1 MMTPDGYLPNQRDCR
16 QALEGLRNGV
26 PNGEA
31 VKLLGCNQ
39 FNAEAQFKQLLAE
52 STAFDREDGHS
63 LGMLISG
70 SFGSGKSHLL
80 SYLEHVAL
88 EKGFVCSR
96 VPVSKETPLF
106 DMSKVFKS
114 AMLHAR
120 MPDRTGNLM
129 EEIGLRMND
138 RGSQTYQDFSRW
150 ANSPDNTELHPIF
163 PASLMVHERLN
174 DPEYNV
180 DIEAFWGGDSIAVSR
195 VRQGMREISQQGS
208 FSFRAPRAADLP
220 PQRLRFAT
228 ELIKGSGY
236 AGWVVLLDEIELV
249 GSYSALQRGRS
260 YAELARW
267 LGKVESE
274 VYPGLVAV
282 GSVTEGFSAEILS
295 EFGRNDSQ
303 EAPSRL
309 LSRFGEE
316 AVARCEAGIRQ
327 LEREALPLDLASPE
341 DLERTA
347 AKLREI
353 YRVAYDWEP
362 PPINM
367 TRSGAGYQN
376 RMRYKIRAAV
386 NEWDLKR
393 LYPNAQPE
401 TEGQEFSP
409 SFEEQTELEQESQ
422 DEPSLAG

>member
-1 MMTPDGYLPNQRDCR
+1 MTPDGTLLNQNDCR

-31 VKLLGCNQ
+31 VKLLGCDQ
-39 FNAEAQFKQLLAE
+39 PKAEAQFRKLMAE
-52 STAFDREDGHS
+52 STAVDLEDSHS

-80 SYLEHVAL
+80 SYLEHLAL
-88 EKGFVCSR
+88 EQRFVCSR
-96 VPVSKETPLF
+96 VSISKETPLF
-106 DMSKVFKS
+106 DMGKVFKS

-138 RGSQTYQDFSRW
+138 RGSQAYQDFARW

-180 DIEAFWGGDSIAVSR
+180 DIEAFWAGDSIAVSR
-195 VRQGMREISQQGS
+195 VRQGLREISQQGS

-249 GSYSALQRGRS
+249 GSYSALQRSRS

-267 LGKVESE
+267 LGEVESE
-274 VYPGLVAV
+274 MYPGLLVV
-282 GSVTEGFSAEILS
+282 GSVTEGFSSEVLS
-295 EFGRNDSQ
+295 EFTKKDSK
-303 EAPSRL
+303 EAPGRL
-309 LSRFGEE
+309 LPRHGQE

-327 LEREALPLDLASPE
+327 IEREAIPLDLPRSE

-347 AKLREI
+347 SKLREI
-353 YRVAYDWEP
+353 YSIAYDWEAL
-362 PPINM
+362 PIEM
-367 TRSGAGYQN
+367 TRKEAGYQN
-376 RMRYKIRAAV
+376 RMRYRIRAAI

-393 LYPNAQPE
+393 LYPDAQPE
-401 TEGQEFSP
+401 TEGQEFKP
-409 SFEEQTELEQESQ
+409 SFEEQTELEQEPE
-422 DEPSLAG
+422 DEPPPEW